1 MSRRNRRTNLDDE
14 SDFIDEN
21 DSGSERPAF
30 QSLDPD
36 EDLEIVDEEVSSKQE
51 SITTIQKVGKISL

>member
-36 EDLEIVDEEVSSKQE
+36 EDLEIVDEEVSLNKNP
-51 SITTIQKVGKISL
+51 IRVFKRLAN